1 MSTLKLPVSSIL
13 LDVGGTY
20 VKSAVLVQDQK
31 SPQNIR
37 RFSMPRFTK
46 SESEVAVI
54 PTAEFLAV
62 IDQAI
67 EIQKESQSNISRIF
81 VSGQMGGY
89 VIEESGSF
97 EIVSWQDTRSLNPKH
112 EKEKIRL
119 ELWLKTSAAFKE
131 TGSELRPGLPF
142 FSLAITHPYSRDPNT
157 LSPFRS
163 IISFVTSYL
172 TNFEAND
179 MHCTD
184 AAASGFY
191 NLKNKAWDNDL
202 ICKLDRSIVLP
213 LVHSEVTRIGYSS
226 KFLLDVFTGVGDQQ
240 ASLYGTEMAPG
251 KVVVNIGTGGQ
262 VAGFHEPSKPK
273 GNFQIR
279 PYFDGEEIRTV
290 THLPSG
296 RALSAFVEYCFPGEH
311 HFDKYKEFEQSCK
324 LPDRSSEMNLV
335 DFNQTLDVLKRSDYK
350 ITADKISPKF
360 FGSLIRS
367 YEAALSELNLEGEL
381 LFAGGVGQKVQMI
394 SSELSRATGRKCSIS
409 NAQETTL
416 EGLAKIARAQS

>member
-1 MSTLKLPVSSIL
+1 LKLPVSSIL

-37 RFSMPRFTK
+37 RFSIPKFTK

-67 EIQKESQSNISRIF
+67 EIQKESQSNINRIF
-81 VSGQMGGY
+81 LSGQMGGY

-97 EIVSWQDTRSLNPKH
+97 EIVSWQDTRGLDPKH
-112 EKEKIRL
+112 EKEKTEL

-172 TNFEAND
+172 TSFEVND

-191 NLKNKAWDNDL
+191 NLKNKAWDDDL

-251 KVVVNIGTGGQ
+251 KIVVNIGTGGQ
-262 VAGFHEPSKPK
+262 VAGFHEPSQPK

-279 PYFDGEEIRTV
+279 PYFDGEEIRTI

-311 HFDKYKEFEQSCK
+311 HFDKYREFEQSCK
-324 LPDRSSEMNLV
+324 LPDRNSEMDIVN
-335 DFNQTLDVLKRSDYK
+335 FNQTLDVLKRSDHK
-350 ITADKISPKF
+350 ITVDKIASKF

-409 NAQETTL
+409 NAEETTL
-416 EGLAKIARAQS
+416 EGLAKIARALS